1 MRRYI
6 VLLPVAVCLLAIPIM
21 SGCRDDPKEPAPEPG
36 PVGQLVD
43 VTGCNDK
50 AHDEDPP
57 VLPTDRGFL
66 FWSYEV
72 NTGLL
77 RVEHVNAGL
86 NCCPEYTAT
95 ITIAGDQLVITETE
109 TQGQCNCLCL
119 YDFAFEVTN
128 LPVGLYE
135 ITVDEE
141 YLESGD
147 PLLEG
152 VIDLTQAEFGTI
164 QAMRDHYPWDMPQ

>member
-1 MRRYI
+1 MSRFH
-6 VLLPVAVCLLAIPIM
+6 VLVLVAACLLAIPII
-21 SGCRDDPKEPAPEPG
+21 SACSDNPKEPAPEPG
-36 PVGQLVD
+36 PAGQLVD
-43 VTGCNDK
+43 VTECKSKNRG
-50 AHDEDPP
+50 EDPP

-66 FWSYEV
+66 FWSYNV
-72 NTGLL
+72 DTGLL

-95 ITIAGDQLVITETE
+95 ITIAGDRLMITEIE
-109 TQGQCNCLCL
+109 TQGLCRCLCL
-119 YDFAFEVTN
+119 NDFVFEVTN

-141 YLESGD
+141 YLDSGD
-147 PLLEG
+147 PPLEG

-164 QAMRDHYPWDMPQ
+164 KAKRGHYPWGMTQ

>member
-1 MRRYI
+1 MRRFI
-6 VLLPVAVCLLAIPIM
+6 VLLPVAVWLLIIPIM
-21 SGCRDDPKEPAPEPG
+21 AGCSDDPKEPAPEPG

-43 VTGCNDK
+43 ATGCKGKDR
-50 AHDEDPP
+50 DEDPP
-57 VLPTDRGFL
+57 ILPTDRGFL
-66 FWSYEV
+66 FWSYEA

-95 ITIAGDQLVITETE
+95 ITIAGDQLLITEAE
-109 TQGQCNCLCL
+109 TLGMCSCLCL
-119 YDFAFEVTN
+119 YDLAFEVTS
-128 LPVGLYE
+128 LPVGLYK

-141 YLESGD
+141 CLVSED
-147 PLLEG
+147 PPLEG

-164 QAMRDHYPWDMPQ
+164 EAKRDHYPWNMPQ

>member
-21 SGCRDDPKEPAPEPG
+21 SGCSDDPEEPAPEPG

-43 VTGCNDK
+43 VTGCNDQ

-86 NCCPEYTAT
+86 NCCPEFTAT
-95 ITIAGDQLVITETE
+95 ITIAGEQLMITETE
-109 TQGQCNCLCL
+109 TQGLCRCLCL
-119 YDFAFEVTN
+119 YDFAFEVTK

-135 ITVDEE
+135 ITVNEE
-141 YLESGD
+141 YLEPGD

-164 QAMRDHYPWDMPQ
+164 QAIRDHEPWDMPH